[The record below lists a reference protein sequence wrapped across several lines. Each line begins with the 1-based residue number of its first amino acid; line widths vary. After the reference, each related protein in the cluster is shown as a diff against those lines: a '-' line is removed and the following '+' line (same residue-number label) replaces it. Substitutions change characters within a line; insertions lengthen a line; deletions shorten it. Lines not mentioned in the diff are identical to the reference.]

1 MDSSRQTLLSHPDAP
16 YNQSVLLR
24 EIPTSNAPS
33 FPAAT
38 AQPSPGRLLIWWH
51 LTSLDAPTVA
61 VCWCLALA
69 RVTHV
74 HLPLWVP
81 VALGLGT
88 WSIYLGD
95 RLMDAKRAL
104 APLRQRHWFH
114 WKHRQILLPAAI
126 LSLAVAL
133 ALVLR
138 RMPPAIRDRD
148 ALLALAAAVYF
159 LAIHSRSAA
168 SDPMESL
175 HFADGDT
182 AAAPASHPASHPSAQ
197 AAAPSLSSR
206 VLTSQALPSRVS
218 PSQASPSQAQPSA
231 LRRLR
236 HLFTK
241 ETFVGLIFALV
252 CAAPAATRAAGG
264 YAVLVAPV
272 AACFLLA
279 WLNCWLIERW
289 DAGRS
294 GGYLRQLAL
303 AAAASLAALLAFLGH
318 SGAAGWFLVAMAA
331 SALLLAWLER
341 HRLRLGALV
350 LRAAAD
356 LVLLTPLILLLGHPG
371 L

>member
-1 MDSSRQTLLSHPDAP
+1 MDSSRQTLISHPDAP
-16 YNQSVLLR
+16 YNQTVLLR

-159 LAIHSRSAA
+159 LAIHSRSASA
-168 SDPMESL
+168 DPMESL
-175 HFADGDT
+175 HFAADDPD
-182 AAAPASHPASHPSAQ
+182 AP
-197 AAAPSLSSR
+197 AAAPS
-206 VLTSQALPSRVS
+206 PSRH
-218 PSQASPSQAQPSA
+218 ASPSPAQPSA
-231 LRRLR
+231 IGRLR
-236 HLFTK
+236 QLFTHQLFTK

-252 CAAPAATRAAGG
+252 CAAPAATRAPGG

-294 GGYLRQLAL
+294 GGYLRQFAL
-303 AAAASLAALLAFLGH
+303 AAAASLAALLAFLGR

-331 SALLLAWLER
+331 SSLLLAWLER
-341 HRLRLGALV
+341 HRLRLGTLV

-356 LVLLTPLILLLGHPG
+356 LVLLTPLFLLLG
-371 L
+371 LR

>member
-1 MDSSRQTLLSHPDAP
+1 MDSSRQTLLPHPAAP

-133 ALVLR
+133 ALVLH
-138 RMPPAIRDRD
+138 RMPPTIRNRD

-159 LAIHSRSAA
+159 FAIHSRSAA
-168 SDPMESL
+168 ADPMESL
-175 HFADGDT
+175 HFANDD
-182 AAAPASHPASHPSAQ
+182 AASAPAAHPAAPAANPAF
-197 AAAPSLSSR
+197 
-206 VLTSQALPSRVS
+206 TSQVP
-218 PSQASPSQAQPSA
+218 PA
-231 LRRLR
+231 LRIRHLR
-236 HLFTK
+236 QLFTK

-252 CAAPAATRAAGG
+252 CAAPAATRAVGG

-289 DAGRS
+289 DAGYS
-294 GGYLRQLAL
+294 GGYLRQFAL
-303 AAAASLAALLAFLGH
+303 AAAASLAALLAFFGH
-318 SGAAGWFLVAMAA
+318 TDTAGWFLLSMAA
-331 SALLLAWLER
+331 SALLLAWLEH
-341 HRLRLGALV
+341 HRLRLGTLV

-356 LVLLTPLILLLGHPG
+356 LVLLTPLFLLLGRPG